1 MYKLMNAKEVVEEMF
16 KRQDKFVDFTFD
28 QEIDSNEVWEP
39 TGWYGIKLTTIF
51 DEYDG
56 VLAIGYYGGGC
67 TECYDI
73 YECVDDIGNLD
84 VVKQFCADKMQQFMD
99 HNCECDSGCSMVCV
113 EVNA

>member
-1 MYKLMNAKEVVEEMF
+1 MYKLMNAREVVKEMF
-16 KRQDKFVDFTFD
+16 KRKDKCVDFTFD
-28 QEIDSNEVWEP
+28 QEIDDNEAFES

-56 VLAIGYYGGGC
+56 VLAIGYYGGGY

-73 YECVDDIGNLD
+73 YRCVDDIGNLD
-84 VVKQFCADKMQQFMD
+84 AVKQFCADKMQRFMD
-99 HNCECDSGCSMVCV
+99 NNCEYDGVCSMVCV